1 MRSGFEALDPCVHC
15 GFCLPACPTYLATG
29 DENDSPRG
37 RIVLMR
43 ELERGDSATIDSGLI
58 EHLES
63 CLGCRGCEPACP
75 SGVEYGRALET
86 ARHSLATSHGL
97 SLPLRAMLH
106 VFSIP
111 PLWRS
116 SLTLARWLRSSGLPS
131 RLSTNGRFGFAMGML
146 AATRRPW
153 GELGRSQSLVEEGSS
168 DPVTEPDG
176 AVSPTV
182 ALFRGC
188 VMDTLFDHVHAATR
202 RTLTANG
209 YTVVDV
215 PGQVCCGA
223 LHDHAGAHSAAET
236 LARTNVAA
244 FADRADLI
252 LVNSA
257 GCGALLKDYGGLL
270 ETQAAR
276 DLADRVKDVAELLSE
291 AGPRRGAPLPFDVA
305 YDAPCHLQHAQGIIR
320 QPLDILRAVPGLRV
334 QVLPG
339 AHQCCGS
346 AGLYSVVRPTMA
358 RAVLDAKIEEIASLR
373 PRPTL
378 VATGNPGCIMQ
389 IGAGLAAAGLDID
402 VAHPVELLDRSYELA
417 GLYRPN
423 ATQAE

>member
-43 ELERGDSATIDSGLI
+43 ELERGDSSTIDSGLI

-86 ARHSLATSHGL
+86 ARRSLATSHGL
-97 SLPLRAMLH
+97 SLPLRTLLH
-106 VFSIP
+106 VFSIT

-116 SLTLARWLRSSGLPS
+116 SLTLARWLRSSGLPA
-131 RLSTNGRFGFAMGML
+131 RLSANGKFGFAMGML
-146 AATRRPW
+146 AATRRP
-153 GELGRSQSLVEEGSS
+153 GLGGSQSIAGEAGSE
-168 DPVTEPDG
+168 PVAETDG
-176 AVSPTV
+176 AARPTV

-188 VMDTLFDHVHAATR
+188 IMDTLFDHVHAATL

-209 YTVVDV
+209 YTVVDAA
-215 PGQVCCGA
+215 GQVCCGA
-223 LHDHAGAHSAAET
+223 LHDHAGARSAAEA

-244 FADRADLI
+244 LGDRADLI

-257 GCGALLKDYGGLL
+257 GCGALLKDYGHLL
-270 ETQAAR
+270 GTQAAR
-276 DLADRVKDVAELLSE
+276 DLASRVMDVSELLSE
-291 AGPRRGAPLPFDVA
+291 AGPRRGAPLPYDVA

-320 QPLDILRAVPGLRV
+320 QPLDILGAVPGLRV

-346 AGLYSVVRPTMA
+346 AGLYSIVQPAMA
-358 RAVLDAKIEEIASLR
+358 RAVLDAKIEEITSLR
-373 PRPTL
+373 PRPKV
-378 VATGNPGCIMQ
+378 VATGHPGCIMQ
-389 IGAGLAAAGLDID
+389 IGAGLTAAGLDIE

-423 ATQAE
+423 AAQAE